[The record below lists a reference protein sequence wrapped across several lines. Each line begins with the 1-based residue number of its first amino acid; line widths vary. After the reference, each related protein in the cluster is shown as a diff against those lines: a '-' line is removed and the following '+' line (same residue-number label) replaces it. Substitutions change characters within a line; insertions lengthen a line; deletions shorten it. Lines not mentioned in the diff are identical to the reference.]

1 MGQKVNPISLRLE
14 QTNRHFDS
22 CWFNDYNY
30 TNVLNRD
37 IKIQSYINLI
47 LKQIKYSSAR
57 FFIQNLPNKIKINVF
72 FLNPKNLRKSTSRV
86 FQLKESPNVSQR
98 KGQIG
103 KKNKKIRATR
113 FELVKKNCFLKH
125 YKKQPI
131 SKAKLLNYLLIN
143 STNTVSLVPRYLV
156 GHDQGSSD
164 SKKLNLRNPLPVAL
178 PVTARVT
185 LVGKINNSSY
195 TKNKV
200 NLFLRYLLL
209 KNFSLKSIVRFPVL
223 TMKQTQSFLFYNLIN
238 FKLLNNN
245 NKLVLTT
252 NFLKTKIY
260 DHEKS
265 LKENISKNNLKFS
278 SVSQKNYWK
287 NPSFILD
294 TLSVALPVTARVQSD
309 EKSIALHHGN
319 ALSIKRKVETTKLG
333 LLDLLCSQ
341 NINSNSLFLN
351 TINNGSEK
359 KDYIFSSL
367 INNQSLKKT
376 HNNYNKVFK
385 NFSNL
390 TVSNSPS
397 QILEVSPESGK
408 PGLCLAQTL
417 AIAKKTKVPLVPNKV
432 WNKDACTLAVTGR
445 ATGEAAG
452 ALVQKEQSTL
462 ESYQINNKKILLLR
476 NSSYKKHLESQLSNV
491 FFSNVVVSF
500 SRFSNEKQSAIF
512 LAEEIIYYLEK
523 RVPFFKIKN
532 QILREITKNSFLK
545 GLRITCSGRVGGRSK
560 KAQRSKVQIIKY
572 GQTSLHVFSSKID
585 FASKHAHTA
594 FGLLGIKVWI
604 CYN

>member
-30 TNVLNRD
+30 TDVLNRD

-57 FFIQNLPNKIKINVF
+57 FFIQNLPNKVKINVF
-72 FLNPKNLRKSTSRV
+72 FLNPKNLRKNTSRA
-86 FQLKESPNVSQR
+86 FQLKELPSNLQR
-98 KGQIG
+98 KGKIG
-103 KKNKKIRATR
+103 KKPRKIRTTR
-113 FELVKKNCFLKH
+113 LELARKSCFLKN
-125 YKKQPI
+125 YKKQTI
-131 SKAKLLNYLLIN
+131 SKAKLVNYLLIN
-143 STNTVSLVPRYLV
+143 STNTASLMPLF
-156 GHDQGSSD
+156 D
-164 SKKLNLRNPLPVAL
+164 SKKLNL
-178 PVTARVT
+178 
-185 LVGKINNSSY
+185 KINNGSY
-195 TKNKV
+195 TKNKI

-209 KNFSLKSIVRFPVL
+209 KNFSLKSIVKFPVSL
-223 TMKQTQSFLFYNLIN
+223 RKQTQGFLFQNLIN
-238 FKLLNNN
+238 FRLLNNN

-265 LKENISKNNLKFS
+265 LQENILKNNLQFS
-278 SVSQKNYWK
+278 SISQKNYWK
-287 NPSFILD
+287 NPKQAVQKSPSFILD
-294 TLSVALPVTARVQSD
+294 TLLESNDKLIT
-309 EKSIALHHGN
+309 LNHGN
-319 ALSIKRKVETTKLG
+319 TLSVKRKVETKKLN
-333 LLDLLCSQ
+333 LLNLLCSE
-341 NINSNSLFLN
+341 NINANSLFLN
-351 TINNGSEK
+351 LINNNSKK

-367 INNQSLKKT
+367 INDQSLKRV
-376 HNNYNKVFK
+376 HNNYNRVFK
-385 NFSNL
+385 NISNL
-390 TVSNSPS
+390 TVSNTPS
-397 QILEVSPESGK
+397 QILEENYK
-408 PGLCLAQTL
+408 N
-417 AIAKKTKVPLVPNKV
+417 NK
-432 WNKDACTLAVTGR
+432 
-445 ATGEAAG
+445 
-452 ALVQKEQSTL
+452 
-462 ESYQINNKKILLLR
+462 KKILLLQ

-491 FFSNVVVSF
+491 LFSNVVVSF

>member
-30 TNVLNRD
+30 TDVLNKD

-57 FFIQNLPNKIKINVF
+57 FFIQHLPNKIKINVF
-72 FLNPKNLRKSTSRV
+72 FLNPKNLRRSTSRA
-86 FQLKESPNVSQR
+86 FQLKEFTSNLQS
-98 KGQIG
+98 
-103 KKNKKIRATR
+103 KKKRNRKIRTTQL
-113 FELVKKNCFLKH
+113 ELARKSCFLKN
-125 YKKQPI
+125 YKKQTI
-131 SKAKLLNYLLIN
+131 SKAKLVNYLLIN
-143 STNTVSLVPRYLV
+143 STNTASLIPF
-156 GHDQGSSD
+156 SSYKE
-164 SKKLNLRNPLPVAL
+164 SNLR
-178 PVTARVT
+178 
-185 LVGKINNSSY
+185 INNGSY
-195 TKNKV
+195 TKNKI

-209 KNFSLKSIVRFPVL
+209 KHFSLKSGIQFPVL
-223 TMKQTQSFLFYNLIN
+223 TKKQIQGFLFSNLIN
-238 FKLLNNN
+238 FRLLDNN
-245 NKLVLTT
+245 NKLALTT
-252 NFLKTKIY
+252 NFLKTKIN

-265 LKENISKNNLKFS
+265 LQENLSKNNLKFS
-278 SVSQKNYWK
+278 SFSQKSYWK
-287 NPSFILD
+287 NPKQTQFVPVAPSFIVD
-294 TLSVALPVTARVQSD
+294 TFLQSD
-309 EKSIALHHGN
+309 DKSITLRHGN
-319 ALSIKRKVETTKLG
+319 TFSGQKKVEEKKLN
-333 LLDLLCSQ
+333 LLNLLCSP
-341 NINSNSLFLN
+341 NINSNFLFLN
-351 TINNGSEK
+351 LINNSSKK

-367 INNQSLKKT
+367 INDQSLKRT

-385 NFSNL
+385 NVSNL

-397 QILEVSPESGK
+397 QILEENYK
-408 PGLCLAQTL
+408 
-417 AIAKKTKVPLVPNKV
+417 
-432 WNKDACTLAVTGR
+432 
-445 ATGEAAG
+445 
-452 ALVQKEQSTL
+452 
-462 ESYQINNKKILLLR
+462 NNKRKILLLK

-491 FFSNVVVSF
+491 LFSNVVVSF
-500 SRFSNEKQSAIF
+500 SKFSNEKQSAIF

-532 QILREITKNSFLK
+532 QILREIAKNSFLK